1 MKTAGDETFQ
11 MPGLHGGCTIRRDF
25 IRSRVKMHPR
35 HCIIQEQLDG
45 KAGFLF
51 RAITRLPLLGQ
62 RSGFFRG
69 GVWRIS
75 AGFRQFTAPNGM

>member
-1 MKTAGDETFQ
+1 MKFFWWVSF
-11 MPGLHGGCTIRRDF
+11 GL
-25 IRSRVKMHPR
+25 
-35 HCIIQEQLDG
+35 
-45 KAGFLF
+45 
-51 RAITRLPLLGQ
+51 TRLPLLGQ